1 MMSEPVVYVGI
12 DVSKDHLDVCFL
24 PEERFVRFTN
34 DGPGHEALEKPL
46 SCCGPERIVL
56 EATGGYETALASRL
70 YRQGLPVV
78 VVNARHVRAFARAC
92 GILAKTDKIDAGV
105 LARFAQAIKPPV
117 RPVVD
122 EATRALSDLVD
133 RRRQLVEMIT
143 MEQNRLSLAGPK
155 LQKQIKA
162 HMAYLQ
168 KQVQTID
175 AQLQTMIK
183 DSAIWCVND
192 DLLQSV
198 PGIGK
203 VASSTLL
210 AALPELGRLSGK
222 QIAALAGLAPFNCDS
237 GLHKGK
243 RTTWG
248 GRASVR
254 CVLYMAALVA
264 IRHNP
269 ALQVFYQRLTQA
281 GKPKKVA
288 LVALMRKLL
297 TILNALIKTQTPW
310 QADLACARS

>member
-1 MMSEPVVYVGI
+1 MMSEQVVYVGI

-24 PEERFVRFTN
+24 PEARLVRFTN
-34 DGPGHEALEKPL
+34 DGPGHEALALLL
-46 SCCGPERIVL
+46 SSCSPFRIVM
-56 EATGGYETALASRL
+56 EATGGYETALAARL
-70 YRQGLPVV
+70 YRQGLPAV
-78 VVNARHVRAFARAC
+78 VVNALHVRNFARAC
-92 GILAKTDKIDAGV
+92 GILAKTDQIDASV
-105 LARFAQAIKPPV
+105 LARFAEAIKPPV
-117 RPVVD
+117 RPVAD
-122 EATRALSDLVD
+122 ETTRALSDLVD

-168 KQVQTID
+168 KQVQHLD

-203 VASSTLL
+203 VVSSTLL
-210 AALPELGRLSGK
+210 ACLPELGRLSGK
-222 QIAALAGLAPFNCDS
+222 EIAALAGLAPFNRDS
-237 GLHKGK
+237 GLLKGT

-254 CVLYMAALVA
+254 SVLYMAALVA

-269 ALQVFYQRLTQA
+269 ALQAFYQRLTKA